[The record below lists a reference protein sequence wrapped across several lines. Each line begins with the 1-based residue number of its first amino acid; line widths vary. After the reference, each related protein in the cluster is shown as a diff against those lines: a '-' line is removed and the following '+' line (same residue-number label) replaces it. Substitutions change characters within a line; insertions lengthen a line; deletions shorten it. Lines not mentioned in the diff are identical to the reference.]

1 MTLLDSSTR
10 LLRSVLRWTVRLLVP
25 LVVVFVVAEQVEA
38 HRLGAI
44 AACEGA
50 ATAPDNCLRQRG
62 YLASAPYYP
71 DITRRVLG
79 HYARSLGGALGASYA
94 TPAEEALQ

>member
-62 YLASAPYYP
+62 YQGLQV
-71 DITRRVLG
+71 DNRVV
-79 HYARSLGGALGASYA
+79 
-94 TPAEEALQ
+94 PAEDHLTVYPSTLSHSVVHT

>member
-1 MTLLDSSTR
+1 MTILARSAL
-10 LLRSVLRWTVRLLVP
+10 LLRSVFRWTVRLLVP
-25 LVVVFVVAEQVEA
+25 LFVVFVVAEQVEA

-44 AACEGA
+44 AACESA
-50 ATAPDNCLRQRG
+50 PTAPENCLRQRG

-71 DITRRVLG
+71 DITRRLLG

-94 TPAEEALQ
+94 TPAEAVQ